1 MKKINILIM
10 MMVAVMAISCCP
22 TKKVAVAPS
31 ILLNSALDTACYSI
45 GVSYGAGLRDNLKEF
60 PGGTANL
67 NALTEGF
74 MKAIK
79 SDSTALMTP
88 EAAQAFIQSYMDGV
102 QQKEMEAEKTKG
114 EAFLAENKTKA
125 GVITTESGLQYK
137 IIQQGTGAK
146 PTEADNV
153 KVHYTGK
160 LLDGTVFDS
169 SVQRGEPVVFGVN
182 QVIVGWTE
190 LLLLMPVGSKYAV
203 WIPSALAYGD
213 RGAGQA
219 IKPYSTLEFEVE
231 LISIEKE
238 APATGE

>member
-1 MKKINILIM
+1 MKKINVLIM
-10 MMVAVMAISCCP
+10 LLVAVMAISCCP
-22 TKKVAVAPS
+22 TKKVAVTPS
-31 ILLNSALDTACYSI
+31 TLLNSALDTACYSI

-60 PGGTANL
+60 PGGEANL
-67 NALTEGF
+67 NALAEGF
-74 MKAIK
+74 IKAIK
-79 SDSTALMTP
+79 SDSTALMTQ
-88 EAAQAFIQSYMDGV
+88 ESAQAFIQSYMAGI

-114 EAFLAENKTKA
+114 EEFMAANKSKA

-137 IIQQGTGAK
+137 IIQQGTGAI
-146 PTEADNV
+146 PNQTDNV

-190 LLLLMPVGSKYAV
+190 LLLLMPVGSKYIV

-213 RGAGQA
+213 RGAGQTV
-219 IKPYSTLEFEVE
+219 KPYSTLEFEVE
-231 LISIEKE
+231 LLDIEKE
-238 APATGE
+238 APTTGE